1 MKITDETHSVTVV
14 FSPVSVIFTPV
25 VHPGPLRFPPSAYGP
40 RPGPGLRRVM
50 SERSEHREQ

>member
-25 VHPGPLRFPPSAYGP
+25 VHPGPLRFPPTAGA
-40 RPGPGLRRVM
+40 
-50 SERSEHREQ
+50 RSPTGNETR